1 MILAVL
7 FRNEMLKMF
16 KRLAFWVTFIFF
28 SFINFMNFGEG
39 YFRGVANPERAFA
52 FPGAWRNIVS
62 EDAEINFV
70 FGGVLLVLL
79 IANEF
84 QWRTSRQNVIDGLS
98 KDQWFY
104 GKLMLVPVLAV
115 LFVGARTLIG
125 LLFGVLG
132 TNAAG
137 VEGSFI
143 SGVGFTALGG
153 VFLAFLGYGSWA
165 LFASLAIRNTGPA
178 MAVFLAYVAFIEDLI
193 AGGLV
198 RLSERMESVVRFFPM
213 NTFEQLNRWIQ
224 FDPAAFDEA
233 VQNAL
238 SNNRPAPEIWDLS
251 TLLVTATVW
260 IVVLVASSFFWYRK
274 RDL

>member
-1 MILAVL
+1 MLAVL

-16 KRLAFWVTFIFF
+16 KRLSFWVTFIFF
-28 SFINFMNFGEG
+28 SVINLMNFGES
-39 YFRGVANPERAFA
+39 YFRTADDPEHSYAL
-52 FPGAWRNIVS
+52 PGAWQDIIT

-104 GKLMLVPVLAV
+104 GKLLLVPVVGV
-115 LFVGARTLIG
+115 LFIGSRTMIGTVFG
-125 LLFGVLG
+125 LLG
-132 TNAAG
+132 TDLAT
-137 VEGSFI
+137 VEEAL
-143 SGVGFTALGG
+143 VTRVHWTALSAI
-153 VFLAFLGYGSWA
+153 FLAFLGYGSWA

-193 AGGLV
+193 ASGLV
-198 RLSERMESVVRFFPM
+198 RLNEGFESIVRFFPM
-213 NTFEQLNRWIQ
+213 NTFGQLNRWIQ
-224 FDPAAFDEA
+224 LDPAAFDRA
-233 VQNAL
+233 VSQAVENG
-238 SNNRPAPEIWDLS
+238 RTPPEIWDLS
-251 TLLVTATVW
+251 TLLATAAGW
-260 IVVLVASSFFWYRK
+260 MAVLVVTSFLWYRQ

>member
-1 MILAVL
+1 MFGVL

-16 KRLAFWVTFIFF
+16 KRLAFWVTFIIF
-28 SFINFMNFGEG
+28 SFINLMNFGESF
-39 YFRGVANPERAFA
+39 FRGVADPNRAFA
-52 FPGAWRNIVS
+52 LPGVWQDIIS
-62 EDAEINFV
+62 ENAEINFV

-104 GKLMLVPVLAV
+104 GKLLLVPVTGI
-115 LFVGARTLIG
+115 LFVGVRILIG
-125 LLFGVLG
+125 TVFGMLG
-132 TNAAG
+132 TDFATLS
-137 VEGSFI
+137 GSVI
-143 SGVGFTALGG
+143 GSVQWTALGA
-153 VFLAFLGYGSWA
+153 VYLAFLGFGSWA

-198 RLSERMESVVRFFPM
+198 RLSKQLEPIVQFFPM
-213 NTFEQLNRWIQ
+213 NTFKQLNRWIQ
-224 FDPAAFDEA
+224 FDPVAFEQA
-233 VQNAL
+233 VKRAVENQ
-238 SNNRPAPEIWDLS
+238 RPPPEIWSLP
-251 TLLVTATVW
+251 TLFGATFTW
-260 IVVLVASSFFWYRK
+260 IAVFVAVSLLWYRQ